1 MAAGFPRANVP
12 ERDSDGRSHISFHD
26 LVREVIHHLFYHTL
40 LEVSQLLYTQEERNL
55 APPHKGRIIDT
66 EPDLGPLT
74 SAQ

>member
-12 ERDSDGRSHISFHD
+12 ERESNGKNHISFQD
-26 LVREVIHHLFYHTL
+26 LVMEVIHHFFYHIL
-40 LEVSQLLYTQEERNL
+40 SEASQLLYTQEERDL

-66 EPDLGPLT
+66 EPNLGPLT